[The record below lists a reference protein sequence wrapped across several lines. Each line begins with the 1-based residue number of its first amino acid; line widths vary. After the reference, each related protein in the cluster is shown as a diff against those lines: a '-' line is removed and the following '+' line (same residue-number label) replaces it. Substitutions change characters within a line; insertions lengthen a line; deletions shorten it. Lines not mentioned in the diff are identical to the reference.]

1 MFQGWKE
8 GNQMSAALEEEN
20 GAYFTKGQAS
30 HLMRAAT
37 SQSMEQSP

>member
-1 MFQGWKE
+1 
-8 GNQMSAALEEEN
+8 MSAALEEEN